1 MVKPLNFIGAA
12 LLSTFAATSLQ
23 AQDAST
29 VITSVNG
36 TDITLGHVIA
46 SHARLPQQYRDL
58 PPEVLFQG
66 IIDQL
71 TQQELL
77 AQSLEDTPA
86 RVTTT
91 LQNERRSLL
100 AGEVIDVL
108 SSDAVAE
115 DALKAAYEAQYADA
129 DLGKEYN
136 AAHILVETQDEATA
150 LVEQLSNG
158 ADFAELAKEKSTGP
172 SGPNGGDL
180 GWFGTGAMVAP
191 FEEAVVALSVGEV
204 SQPVETQFGWHVI
217 LLKQDRIASAPSLDE
232 VRADLSQRL
241 QREAVDSYVANLL
254 EGANIA
260 PADLSAIDP
269 SIISNYE
276 LLSE

>member
-1 MVKPLNFIGAA
+1 
-12 LLSTFAATSLQ
+12 
-23 AQDAST
+23 
-29 VITSVNG
+29 
-36 TDITLGHVIA
+36 
-46 SHARLPQQYRDL
+46 LPQQYRDL

-77 AQSLEDTPA
+77 AQSLEDTPI

-100 AGEVIDVL
+100 AGEVIDAL

-115 DALKAAYEAQYADA
+115 DALKAAYEAQYTDA

-136 AAHILVETQDEATA
+136 AAHILVETRDEATA

-158 ADFAELAKEKSTGP
+158 ADFAELAKEKST
-172 SGPNGGDL
+172 GPNGGDL

-191 FEEAVVALSVGEV
+191 FEEAVVALSVGEI

-217 LLKQDRIASAPSLDE
+217 LLKQDRIASAPSLNE

-254 EGANIA
+254 EGADIT
-260 PADLSAIDP
+260 PADLSSIDP

>member
-1 MVKPLNFIGAA
+1 
-12 LLSTFAATSLQ
+12 LQ

-77 AQSLEDTPA
+77 AQSLEDTPI

-100 AGEVIDVL
+100 AGEVIDAL

-115 DALKAAYEAQYADA
+115 DALKAAYEAQYTDA

-136 AAHILVETQDEATA
+136 AAHILVETRDEATA

-191 FEEAVVALSVGEV
+191 FEEAVVALSVGEI

-217 LLKQDRIASAPSLDE
+217 LLKQDRIASAPSLNE

-254 EGANIA
+254 EGADIT
-260 PADLSAIDP
+260 PADLSSIDP

>member
-241 QREAVDSYVANLL
+241 QREAVDSYVADLL
-254 EGANIA
+254 EGADIT

>member
-1 MVKPLNFIGAA
+1 
-12 LLSTFAATSLQ
+12 
-23 AQDAST
+23 
-29 VITSVNG
+29 
-36 TDITLGHVIA
+36 
-46 SHARLPQQYRDL
+46 
-58 PPEVLFQG
+58 
-66 IIDQL
+66 
-71 TQQELL
+71 
-77 AQSLEDTPA
+77 
-86 RVTTT
+86 
-91 LQNERRSLL
+91 
-100 AGEVIDVL
+100 
-108 SSDAVAE
+108 
-115 DALKAAYEAQYADA
+115 
-129 DLGKEYN
+129 LGKEYN

-241 QREAVDSYVANLL
+241 QREAVDSYVADLL
-254 EGANIA
+254 EGADIT

>member
-12 LLSTFAATSLQ
+12 LLSTFVATSLQ

-29 VITSVNG
+29 LITSVNG

-77 AQSLEDTPA
+77 AQSLEEAPA

-100 AGEVIDVL
+100 AGEVIDTL

-115 DALKAAYEAQYADA
+115 DALKAAYEAQYSDA
-129 DLGKEYN
+129 DLGREYN
-136 AAHILVETQDEATA
+136 AAHILVETQNEATE
-150 LVEQLSNG
+150 LVEQLSDG
-158 ADFAELAKEKSTGP
+158 ADFSELAKEKSTGP

-180 GWFGTGAMVAP
+180 GWFGAGAMVAP
-191 FEEAVVALSVGEV
+191 FEEAVLALSVGEV

-232 VRADLSQRL
+232 VRAELSQRL

-254 EGANIA
+254 QGSNIT